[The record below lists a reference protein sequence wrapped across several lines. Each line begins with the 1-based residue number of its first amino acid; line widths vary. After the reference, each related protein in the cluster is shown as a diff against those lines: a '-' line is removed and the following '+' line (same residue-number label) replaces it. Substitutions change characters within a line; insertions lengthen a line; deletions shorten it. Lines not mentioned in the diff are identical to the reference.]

1 MEAAQAVGAEA
12 EARLRP
18 LVERLAGYQGYLEL
32 GSSGGN
38 TISIT
43 FFDTDANAEAAER
56 TFDEE
61 MPKALG
67 DLFKGFERRRSRS
80 SATAWCPTRAPRRS
94 PALVI

>member
-18 LVERLAGYQGYLEL
+18 LVEGLAGYQGFLEL
-32 GSSGGN
+32 GSSSGN

-43 FFDTDANAEAAER
+43 FFDSDENAAAAEP

-67 DLFKGFERRRSRS
+67 DLFEGFAGRRISVERYLVVSDSR
-80 SATAWCPTRAPRRS
+80 
-94 PALVI
+94 PA